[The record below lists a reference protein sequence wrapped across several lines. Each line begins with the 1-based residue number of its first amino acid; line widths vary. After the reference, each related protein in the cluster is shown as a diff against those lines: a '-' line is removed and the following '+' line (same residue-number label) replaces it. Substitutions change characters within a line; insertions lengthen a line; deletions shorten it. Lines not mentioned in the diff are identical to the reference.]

1 MGPEPRIRGLV
12 AGWGPTRPPLRQ
24 RFGGDVKSRMIEP
37 PRPPL
42 LGRLLGRRSLGQSSL
57 IDPGEIVGALEERAA
72 WARLGL

>member
-1 MGPEPRIRGLV
+1 
-12 AGWGPTRPPLRQ
+12 
-24 RFGGDVKSRMIEP
+24 MIEP
-37 PRPPL
+37 ARPPL